1 MRAEANLAPGVN
13 LVTWHSSIL
22 IARNIVADNPER
34 RRVDTVLTTALS
46 SPATEK
52 AEEISADRF
61 DEIMRQHQRR
71 VYRVIFLLVRDAD
84 TADTLT
90 QECFLRAYQKRASF
104 RGECRIETWILR
116 IAVNLV
122 RDHGKSR
129 RTSFWKRLVG
139 LDNGE
144 AEGAESRQFPAPD
157 PSAERALLA
166 REELQAV
173 WKALSSLS
181 PQQRAI
187 FFLRYEEE
195 MPLAQIAELLQVKIG
210 SVKTQLARAT
220 GKLREM
226 KEKQWK

>member
-1 MRAEANLAPGVN
+1 
-13 LVTWHSSIL
+13 
-22 IARNIVADNPER
+22 
-34 RRVDTVLTTALS
+34 VDTVLTTALS

-52 AEEISADRF
+52 AEEISAERF

-104 RGECRIETWILR
+104 RGECRIETWLLR

-129 RTSFWKRLVG
+129 RASFWKRLVG
-139 LDNGE
+139 LDDDESGSGE
-144 AEGAESRQFPAPD
+144 PRQFPAPE

-166 REELQAV
+166 REELKAV
-173 WKALSSLS
+173 WNALSSLS

-195 MPLAQIAELLQVKIG
+195 MPLAQIADLMEIKVG
-210 SVKTQLARAT
+210 SVKAQLSRAT
-220 GKLREM
+220 GKLRDM
-226 KEKQWK
+226 KERQWK

>member
-1 MRAEANLAPGVN
+1 
-13 LVTWHSSIL
+13 
-22 IARNIVADNPER
+22 
-34 RRVDTVLTTALS
+34 VDTVLTTALS
-46 SPATEK
+46 STATETV
-52 AEEISADRF
+52 EVITADRF

-71 VYRVIFLLVRDAD
+71 VYRVIYLLVRDAD
-84 TADTLT
+84 AADTLT

-104 RGECRIETWILR
+104 RGECKIETWILR

-122 RDHGKSR
+122 RDHGRSR

-139 LDNGE
+139 LEDSE
-144 AEGAESRQFPAPD
+144 SDGAPRQFPAPG

-173 WKALSSLS
+173 WNALSSLS

-195 MPLAQIAELLQVKIG
+195 MPLAEIADLLQVKVG
-210 SVKTQLARAT
+210 SVKTQLARAI

-226 KEKQWK
+226 KEK